1 MLGVGGQEG
10 QMGKNRAGLGSCEQL
25 GTAAGWGACWELA
38 GKGLD
43 NGNEQGTGSHLP
55 GLGTGRVCSGWWE
68 VEEHGETTKFLCL
81 EKHSGYGGVDG
92 SPLGRR
98 GDCYSGSWMV

>member
-1 MLGVGGQEG
+1 MGRVQGWGSTKEVMRVCLVWEGQEG
-10 QMGKNRAGLGSCEQL
+10 QMGKNRAGLGSREQL

-68 VEEHGETTKFLCL
+68 V
-81 EKHSGYGGVDG
+81 
-92 SPLGRR
+92 
-98 GDCYSGSWMV
+98 